1 VRGRAALKR
10 DWSAHHARPPSSTLV
25 TEDAVVRAGFKLTTN
40 QKVAAAFGGAL
51 LVLSLDGWFS
61 FQAAREFISST
72 DARRQS
78 LVLLENLSAFESRMT
93 DAETAQRGYLLTGDD
108 RYLKPYRQAQQEVGP
123 LLTEM
128 RPLAAHNPDLQ
139 KGLDKLESL
148 AASKFAELRGTIE
161 LGRKGQAG
169 YDQALR
175 AVQKGEGQRL
185 MDEIRGTVAKMQRDE
200 RQSVRQLLGQSDRSS
215 RQLLWVV
222 ALVCPLAALLAGF
235 FCWLTLRDMA
245 ARGRAEAEARRQ
257 QSVLEAIL
265 SSMGEGVVV
274 ADAGGRLQ
282 LFNPLAEN
290 VLGIGI
296 TNSRPENWSAVYGLF
311 LPDATTPFPPDELPL
326 ALALRGIST
335 DNVEMLVRRGGS
347 TEDRVIH
354 VTGRPIADRQGHVR
368 AGVAVFHD
376 VTAQKQ
382 AEKALQASEERLRRI
397 VDGVKDYGIF
407 MLDSEGR
414 VVTWNA
420 GAERIKGYREEE
432 IVGRH
437 FSCFYPQDAVDRGWP
452 EQELVNAASSGRFE
466 DEGWRVR
473 KDGSLFWANVVITAI
488 RDKAGGLTGFSKI
501 TRDLTERKRAEDAI
515 RKLNDELEVRVRL
528 RTAELG
534 AALAERGEA
543 EEKFRLA
550 VESAPNGMVM
560 VDGDGRIVLVNKQT
574 ERLFGY
580 AREELLGQP
589 VELLVPERFRDKHP
603 ADRAAFFAAP
613 AARPMG
619 VGPELFGQRKD
630 GSEFPVEIGLTPI
643 EMQGGLFILS
653 AIVDIAERKR
663 AEQKFRMAVES
674 APNGMLMINAEGRI
688 VLVNAQTERLFGYAR
703 EELVGQAVELLVPEH
718 FRSEHPAHRAAFF
731 DSPAVRSMGMGRDL
745 YGQRKDGS
753 QFPVE
758 IGLMPI
764 ESEEGPLVLS
774 AIVDITERKRAE
786 EEIRKFNEILEQRVA
801 DRTVLLEAANK
812 ELEAFSYSVSHD
824 LRAPLR
830 AIDGFSRIVMED
842 FGPTLPEEAQSYLRD
857 VRSNTQRM
865 GDLIDDLLAFSRLS
879 RQSVKK
885 ERVAPKKIVETC
897 LEQLNS
903 QQNGRCI
910 EIRIGELP
918 DCLADPSL
926 LRQVWENLLSNA
938 LKYTGKREAALIE
951 IGCQNG
957 ENGSQHVYFVKDN
970 GVGFDMR
977 YANKLFGVFQR
988 FHRLEDYEGTGVGLA
1003 IVQRVVHRHGGRV
1016 WAEAEPDKGA
1026 AFYFT
1031 LEEGASDDG

>member
-1 VRGRAALKR
+1 M
-10 DWSAHHARPPSSTLV
+10 
-25 TEDAVVRAGFKLTTN
+25 RAGFKLTTN
-40 QKVAAAFGGAL
+40 QKVAAAFSGAL
-51 LVLSLDGWFS
+51 LVLSFDGWFG
-61 FQAAREFISST
+61 FQAAREFISSSE
-72 DARRQS
+72 ASRQS
-78 LVLLENLSAFESRMT
+78 LILLESLSAFESRMT
-93 DAETAQRGYLLTGDD
+93 DAETSQRGYLLTGNDG
-108 RYLKPYRQAQQEVGP
+108 YLEPYRRAQQEVGP
-123 LLTEM
+123 LLAEM
-128 RPLAAHNPDLQ
+128 RPLATRNADLQ
-139 KGLDKLESL
+139 KGLDRLESL
-148 AASKFAELRGTIE
+148 AVSRFAELRGTIE

-169 YDQALR
+169 YDQALQVVR
-175 AVQKGEGQRL
+175 TGEGQRL

-200 RQSVRQLLGQSDRSS
+200 RQSVRRLLGQSDRSS

-222 ALVCPLAALLAGF
+222 ALASPLAAVLAGF

-245 ARGRAEAEARRQ
+245 ARSRAEAEARQ
-257 QSVLEAIL
+257 HQAVLEAIL
-265 SSMGEGVVV
+265 SSMGEGVAV

-282 LFNPLAEN
+282 LINPLAEKL
-290 VLGIGI
+290 LGTGI
-296 TNSRPENWSAVYGLF
+296 TDSRPENWSAVYGLF

-347 TEDRVIH
+347 SEDRFIH
-354 VTGRPIADRQGHVR
+354 VTGRPIADPEGIG

-382 AEKALQASEERLRRI
+382 AEKALRASEERLRRI

-407 MLDSEGR
+407 MLDPEGR

-437 FSCFYPQDAVDRGWP
+437 FSCFYSQDAVDRGWP
-452 EQELVNAASSGRFE
+452 EQELANAASSGRFE
-466 DEGWRVR
+466 DEGWRLR

-488 RDKAGGLTGFSKI
+488 QDETGRLTGFSKI
-501 TRDLTERKRAEDAI
+501 TRDLTERKRAEDSI
-515 RKLNDELEVRVRL
+515 RKLNDELEERVRL
-528 RTAELG
+528 RTAELD
-534 AALAERGEA
+534 AALTERSEA

-560 VDGDGRIVLVNKQT
+560 IDSDGRIVLVNKQT

-580 AREELLGQP
+580 ARDELLGQP
-589 VELLVPERFRDKHP
+589 VELLVPERLREKHP
-603 ADRAAFFAAP
+603 ADRAAFFASP
-613 AARPMG
+613 ATRSMG
-619 VGPELFGQRKD
+619 VGRDLYGRRKD
-630 GSEFPVEIGLTPI
+630 GGEFPVEIGLTPI
-643 EMQGGLFILS
+643 EMQGGLFVLS
-653 AIVDIAERKR
+653 AIVDITERKR
-663 AEQKFRMAVES
+663 AEQKFRLAVES
-674 APNGMLMINAEGRI
+674 APNGMLMINAVGRI
-688 VLVNAQTERLFGYAR
+688 VLINAQTERLFGYTR
-703 EELVGQAVELLVPEH
+703 EELVGQAVELLVPER
-718 FRSEHPAHRAAFF
+718 FRREHPTHRAAFF
-731 DSPAVRSMGMGRDL
+731 DSPAVRSMGVGRDL

-774 AIVDITERKRAE
+774 AIVDISLRKKAE
-786 EEIRKFNEILEQRVA
+786 EEVRKFNEILEQRVA
-801 DRTVLLEAANK
+801 DRTVQLEAANK

-842 FGPTLPEEAQSYLRD
+842 FGPTLPNEAQDYLRD
-857 VRSNTQRM
+857 VRANTQRM

-879 RQSVKK
+879 RQPVKK
-885 ERVAPKKIVETC
+885 ERVEPQEIVQKC
-897 LEQLNS
+897 LEELEP
-903 QQNGRCI
+903 QQNGRRI

-918 DCLADPSL
+918 ACMADPSL

-938 LKYTGKREAALIE
+938 LKYSGKRDAALIE
-951 IGCQNG
+951 VGCQNS
-957 ENGSQHVYFVKDN
+957 ENGGQHVYFVKDN

-1003 IVQRVVHRHGGRV
+1003 IVQRVVRRHGGRV

-1031 LEEGASDDG
+1031 LEEGASDDR